1 MLKTYTTL
9 FLLALIVFSI
19 ESFANDKLYSW
30 TLTIKGKNSSVDY
43 TGTIRN
49 TLTTSSRTPEHSDPG
64 VGVCDCCPSVYRL
77 TEIHSVMDLQLDNPD
92 HPPPRVSA
100 LRLFS
105 QAQVRGLFT
114 TTTSHT
120 LKVMTSDCSS
130 CCGNFYK
137 SSCCGYY
144 PGNQEQKSCEDC
156 SDQWLGCCLCP
167 CFVLRDIA
175 QDFRRFQ
182 GQEAQR
188 RLSNLGASTSH
199 NLTGPVQV
207 TQMSVTSTSA
217 ASETQTLSM
226 PTETYAIHLERDDEQ
241 TQDWFRQ
248 IIGGSIN
255 TDCRITF
262 PGFLDSH
269 VRVILQRTPPQE
281 NSSNFIITLQVIQS
295 EHIDRISMRVSQ
307 SFSTGGRRQARRVY
321 YRIEQLTFESSDM
334 EFTLYRT
341 TGYEHVY
348 TAQPV
353 PGASLWEPT
362 ELQLPDASQIYNQ
375 RMAPPPYTPYPDGNS
390 GFPPGK

>member
-30 TLTIKGKNSSVDY
+30 TLTIKGKNPSVYY

-49 TLTTSSRTPEHSDPG
+49 TLTTSSRPPEYSDPG
-64 VGVCDCCPSVYRL
+64 VGVCDCCPSAYRL

-100 LRLFS
+100 LWLFS
-105 QAQVRGLFT
+105 QNQVRGLFT

-120 LKVMTSDCSS
+120 LKVMISDCSS
-130 CCGNFYK
+130 CCENFYK
-137 SSCCGYY
+137 SSSGRYNTVTDEEGDCGDYFR
-144 PGNQEQKSCEDC
+144 G
-156 SDQWLGCCLCP
+156 WLVFCVCPFPMLC
-167 CFVLRDIA
+167 FYA
-175 QDFRRFQ
+175 QNFCQRQDT
-182 GQEAQR
+182 EAQR
-188 RLSNLGASTSH
+188 RLSDLGASTSH

-207 TQMSVTSTSA
+207 THMSVASTSA
-217 ASETQTLSM
+217 ASGTQTLSM

-255 TDCRITF
+255 TDCRVTF

-281 NSSNFIITLQVIQS
+281 NSSNLTIRLQVIQS
-295 EHIDRISMRVSQ
+295 EHIDSISMRVSR
-307 SFSTGGRRQARRVY
+307 SYSTGGRRQARRVY
-321 YRIEQLTFESSDM
+321 YRIEQLTFGSSDM

-348 TAQPV
+348 TTQPV
-353 PGASLWEPT
+353 PETSLREPT

-375 RMAPPPYTPYPDGNS
+375 GMAPPPYTPYPDGNS